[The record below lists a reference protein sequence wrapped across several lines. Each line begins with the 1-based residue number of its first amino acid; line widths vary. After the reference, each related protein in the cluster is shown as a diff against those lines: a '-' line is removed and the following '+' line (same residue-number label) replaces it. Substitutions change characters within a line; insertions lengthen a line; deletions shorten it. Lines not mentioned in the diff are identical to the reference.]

1 MDLDRAEKLLSLATD
16 ESTTEEERRT
26 AAVKLAS
33 LMKEADF
40 LPAVRKL
47 VTYMDGVEVMLKR
60 RGSR

>member
-26 AAVKLAS
+26 AAVKLAA

-47 VTYMDGVEVMLKR
+47 VAYMNGVEVVLKKR
-60 RGSR
+60 RSG